1 MLTGITCYRLSKTGE
16 SGTRK
21 WYCGSRTTLD
31 SFFLVLFPNY
41 FTLFLCIF
49 SYSKLWPFL
58 ISFIYHFSLFCFS
71 FNLYRTLSHFR
82 RSGLRVQYFIVIS
95 LLFYCH
101 LFLVVMVTKVFG
113 LNEVFLKII
122 FNKRPGLH
130 VTWKLMNL
138 PFPESEM
145 GGHSKRAHVCQGC
158 SGWDITGLNK
168 ILLF

>member
-1 MLTGITCYRLSKTGE
+1 MVLESDTVDPGQHLIPFSWFYFQIILLCFFVFFPILSFGLSWFASFITFHYFVSVLICIARCHI
-16 SGTRK
+16 SGDLALE
-21 WYCGSRTTLD
+21 YSIL
-31 SFFLVLFPNY
+31 LL
-41 FTLFLCIF
+41 FTLF
-49 SYSKLWPFL
+49 
-58 ISFIYHFSLFCFS
+58 
-71 FNLYRTLSHFR
+71 
-82 RSGLRVQYFIVIS
+82 
-95 LLFYCH
+95 FYCH

-113 LNEVFLKII
+113 LNEVSLKIF